1 MADRDLYLIADIS
14 EGDGV
19 MKMTRRSFTL
29 MALTGMAGLYL
40 SGIVKGSSLY
50 IKGKMKGNAV
60 KRGLVVWYSQAGN
73 TERIGKLI
81 AETLKRAGVK
91 TDSGDYRNL
100 GRINPADYDLIIAG
114 SPVYYYESPEN
125 FIQWIRAL
133 PALDGTPVASFVTF
147 GGPGG
152 NQYNSAYSILELL
165 SSKGGVPAGLE
176 MFGAMST
183 FAPTWSLGNEGRIL
197 KYKDQPDQS
206 VYARAR
212 KYALDLVQNVN
223 NGKTYEASSEFTF
236 SNWFGGDVS
245 IRSTKLLITG
255 HKVNR
260 EKCTG
265 CGTCIEKCPVD
276 AISLEKGTVNTGR
289 CIACIGCVNNC
300 PSGAIE
306 MKFMGKKV
314 YGFKEFLKRNNLVIK
329 EPEEFGKL

>member
-1 MADRDLYLIADIS
+1 
-14 EGDGV
+14 
-19 MKMTRRSFTL
+19 
-29 MALTGMAGLYL
+29 MALTGLAGLYFKDA
-40 SGIVKGSSLY
+40 VRGSSLFT
-50 IKGKMKGNAV
+50 KRKMKGAAV
-60 KRGLVVWYSQAGN
+60 KKALVVWYSQAGN

-81 AETLKRAGVK
+81 AETLKRGGVK
-91 TDSGDYRNL
+91 TESGDYRNL
-100 GRINPADYDLIIAG
+100 GRINPADYDLIVAG
-114 SPVYYYESPEN
+114 SPVYYFESPEN
-125 FIQWIRAL
+125 FIEWIRAL
-133 PALDGTPVASFVTF
+133 PDLGGTPVASFVTY

-165 SSKGGVPAGLE
+165 SARGGVPAGLE

-183 FAPTWSLGNEGRIL
+183 FAPTWSMGNEGRIL

-212 KYALDLVQNVN
+212 KYAAGLIQNVN
-223 NGKTYEASSEFTF
+223 SGKAYEASSEFTF
-236 SNWFGGDVS
+236 SNWIGGGVS

-260 EKCTG
+260 EKCTT

-276 AISLEKGTVNTGR
+276 AISPEKGTVNTKK

-300 PSGAIE
+300 PSDAVE

-314 YGFKEFLKRNNLVIK
+314 YGFREFLKRNNVVIK
-329 EPEEFGKL
+329 EPEEFGKI